1 MKKSYFMRTFRLNGS
16 LLFISVLLLVAD
28 IGFKLLGLF
37 LQGQGNI
44 SMVKYTQFLYK
55 YVMII
60 QHGLQQVLIVSI
72 LITFVVTLP
81 ELITR
86 CMKDSVVNIGRS
98 IWLTSRIRKFL
109 QMRVTHEEEENK
121 IFKYNKAVS
130 KAIIDVRNDS
140 VMFLIKVPNDFGI
153 RSMIK
158 DNQDFI
164 REDVAHRL
172 TEYSFSNVIRDKNY
186 IRLEGTRIR

>member
-1 MKKSYFMRTFRLNGS
+1 MRTFRLNGS